1 LEEKT
6 GPAAEQ
12 YKSELIQRMLHILP
26 DVMTNQ
32 FGNYLCQKMFEVAC
46 DDDIRKLMNYVL
58 AHSFQV
64 SASMHGT
71 RAM

>member
-1 LEEKT
+1 
-6 GPAAEQ
+6 
-12 YKSELIQRMLHILP
+12 
-26 DVMTNQ
+26 MTNQ
-32 FGNYLCQKMFEVAC
+32 FGNYLCQKMFEVAS

-71 RAM
+71 RAMQTLIEVLANRAERFQPELQDLIGEL

>member
-1 LEEKT
+1 
-6 GPAAEQ
+6 
-12 YKSELIQRMLHILP
+12 MLHILP

>member
-1 LEEKT
+1 
-6 GPAAEQ
+6 
-12 YKSELIQRMLHILP
+12 
-26 DVMTNQ
+26 MTNQ
-32 FGNYLCQKMFEVAC
+32 FGNYLCQKMFEVAS
-46 DDDIRKLMNYVL
+46 DNDIRKLMNYVL